1 MSDWTVYGPGGPPYR
16 WLNHRDPLDWVAD
29 PETTA
34 VLTAPD
40 FGFPLV
46 PAGPWQQGTPDEVTL
61 YLAALAVIPG
71 ARYVGDVPGL
81 PARLRATPGVVH

>member
-1 MSDWTVYGPGGPPYR
+1 MSDWTVYGEHTRDR

-34 VLTAPD
+34 TLTAPG

-46 PAGPWQQGTPDEVTL
+46 PCGPWQAGIVDELTL

-71 ARYVGDVPGL
+71 ARYAGDVPEL
-81 PARLRATPGVVH
+81 PARLRAIPGVVH